1 MNIKDEQNAKYLL
14 NKVTNSSKALQC
26 NKDLIFKYYN
36 ESLASGQKLASI
48 VNYLKVLSR
57 LTEFVDKPYKEVSR
71 EELIVFFN
79 NLKPL
84 PVVLHTPTHTFTYD
98 VKEYSPQTVMR
109 YKTNVKTFF
118 PLAF

>member
-1 MNIKDEQNAKYLL
+1 LPDDYNGNPDVDRYKKLLVRSLFVLIAPFGFSKDDIIE
-14 NKVTNSSKALQC
+14 KAGYERQ
-26 NKDLIFKYYN
+26 
-36 ESLASGQKLASI
+36 
-48 VNYLKVLSR
+48 SR